1 MLLHTTAQEKIAELR
16 KRIRIVRGG
25 TSASKTFSII
35 PFLIEY
41 AWGNKNSVISI
52 VAETIPHLRRGALRD
67 FLKIMQ
73 MVDNFNPEAFNK
85 SNLTYTFFNG
95 SFIEFFSADSPAKLR
110 GARRD
115 VLFINE
121 CNNVDFESYQQL
133 SIRTRDCIYLDYNPT
148 HEFWVDTE
156 LIGGSDTELI
166 TLTYKDNEALDPAIV
181 KEIEKAREKA
191 KTSTYWANW
200 WRVYGLGELGVVDGL
215 VYPDYKLIDT
225 IPQFA
230 EYIGTGLDFGF
241 TNDPTSMVDIY
252 RYEGS
257 IIVDEV
263 LYSTGL
269 HNDEIAREIKKKQ
282 RYVAAD
288 RSRPDSISDISRRGV
303 TIKATQGRA
312 EINAGIDLVN
322 SRGLMITKSSVN
334 LIKEIRGYCYEKTK
348 EGKTINKPVGID
360 HALDAMR
367 YGITTFAA
375 PNSEVKRRVST
386 VSKYKKAW

>member
-1 MLLHTTAQEKIAELR
+1 MFEETTAQKKIALLR
-16 KRIRIVRGG
+16 SRIRIIQGG
-25 TSASKTFSII
+25 TSSSKTFSIL
-35 PFLIEY
+35 PLLIDY
-41 AWGNKNSVISI
+41 ATNNPGTEISI
-52 VAETIPHLRRGALRD
+52 VSESIPHLRRGAIKD
-67 FLKIMQ
+67 FIKISIWTNNWI
-73 MVDNFNPEAFNK
+73 DSNFNK
-85 SNLTYTFFNG
+85 TNLVYRYENG
-95 SFIEFFSADSPAKLR
+95 SYIEFFSVEQPDKLR

-115 VLFINE
+115 ILFINE
-121 CNNVDFESYQQL
+121 CNNVPFEAYQQL
-133 SIRTRDCIYLDYNPT
+133 AIRTKKFVYLDFNPT
-148 HEFWVDTE
+148 SEFWVQTE
-156 LIGGSDTELI
+156 LHNDKDAKLI
-166 TLTYKDNEALDPAIV
+166 ILTYKDNEALDPAIV
-181 KEIEKAREKA
+181 REIEKAREKA

-200 WRVYGLGELGVVDGL
+200 WRVYGLGEMGVVDGL
-215 VYPDYKLIDT
+215 VYPDYNLIDT

-241 TNDPTSMVDIY
+241 TNDPTAMVDVY

-303 TIKATQGRA
+303 TIKATQGKA